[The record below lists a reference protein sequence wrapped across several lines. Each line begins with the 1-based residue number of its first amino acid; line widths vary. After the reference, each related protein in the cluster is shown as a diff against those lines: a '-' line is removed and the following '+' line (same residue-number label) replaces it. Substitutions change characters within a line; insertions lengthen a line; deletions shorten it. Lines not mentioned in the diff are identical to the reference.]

1 MIDADEVTLRKK
13 LDELSDRLRARE
25 DDFRQKGR
33 FSDVQEAF
41 LKRIRQRSDG
51 LKKKVAEAGEKGT
64 TRELMQT
71 ELLRDWLQLEERL
84 DAEFMQQ
91 SSSQ

>member
-51 LKKKVAEAGEKGT
+51 LKKEGSRGR
-64 TRELMQT
+64 REGHNP
-71 ELLRDWLQLEERL
+71 RV
-84 DAEFMQQ
+84 DAD
-91 SSSQ
+91 